1 MLPSWLFSVKDAGRV
16 LAYDVVVP
24 ANSEATLRLPAAS
37 ADAVHEGRTPLA
49 RAEGVRFIGY
59 ADGVCACRLASGRY
73 RLTARL
79 R

>member
-1 MLPSWLFSVKDAGRV
+1 MPVGDPFQQEAGG
-16 LAYDVVVP
+16 VP
-24 ANSEATLRLPAAS
+24 ADLP
-37 ADAVHEGRTPLA
+37 VHEGRTPLA

-59 ADGVCACRLASGRY
+59 ADGVYACRLASGRY